1 MMGVAIPLAP
11 GTSRL
16 WRYGVAATM
25 FSALVMG
32 ALVFYSRGLGRIEGY
47 LPRGECYLW
56 QPPLVLL
63 HAVSDAA
70 IAAAF
75 VSISV
80 TLAYLVRNARSD
92 IPFDWMILAFGGF
105 IIACGA
111 THAMEV
117 WTLWRGN
124 YWLSGGIKLFTAAV
138 SVTTAIALPPLVP
151 RILALVRADTLARD
165 REARLAEGSRRLEW
179 ERAKRAQ
186 IEVARAEAEQASRA
200 KDQFLATISHELRNP
215 LSPILA
221 WARMLRLGQVDPAKS
236 QRAVEVIERNAA
248 MLARLI
254 DDLLDVSRI
263 VSGKLRL
270 DMRPTEL
277 APILEATVEAVRP
290 AAEARQVQ
298 LRATLDAVHA
308 RVLGD
313 PARIQQVAWNLL
325 TNAVKFT
332 TSGGRIDVTLS
343 EHPDGMVEF
352 TVSDDGIGISPA
364 ALPHIFERFWQG
376 DGTACDH
383 RQGLGLGLAIVRH
396 VTELHGGTVSVESDG
411 DGRGT
416 TFTVT
421 LPRCSLGEPAQM
433 LPSGPSAARRPAP
446 VQFPRLDG
454 RRILVVDD
462 DPDTSELLKTL
473 LGTCG
478 AEVRVAGSSAQAL
491 EIIDRWIPDVLVSDI
506 GLPGEDGYAFIKR
519 VRARLPAEGGNVPA
533 VALTAHARE
542 EDRRLALEAGYQRH
556 VTKPPDPSE
565 LVSVVSGLVVWRWRT

>member
-1 MMGVAIPLAP
+1 MVGVAVPLEP
-11 GTSRL
+11 GASRL

-80 TLAYLVRNARSD
+80 TLAYLVRGARPD

-105 IIACGA
+105 IIACGV

-117 WTLWRGN
+117 WTLWRAN
-124 YWLSGGIKLFTAAV
+124 YWFSGGIKLFTAAV
-138 SVTTAIALPPLVP
+138 SVITAIALPPLVP
-151 RILALVRADTLARD
+151 RIQALVRADSLARD
-165 REARLAEGSRRLEW
+165 RELRLAE
-179 ERAKRAQ
+179 ERAVRAE
-186 IEVARAEAEQASRA
+186 IEAARAEAEEANRA

-221 WARMLRLGQVDPAKS
+221 WARMLRLGQVDPQKS
-236 QRAVEVIERNAA
+236 RRAVEVIERNAA
-248 MLARLI
+248 MLAQLI

-270 DMRPTEL
+270 DMRPMEL

-290 AAEARQVQ
+290 AAEARQVE
-298 LRATLDAVHA
+298 LHAALDASHG
-308 RVLGD
+308 RILGD
-313 PARIQQVAWNLL
+313 PARLQQVAWNLL

-332 TSGGRIDVTLS
+332 ARGGRIDVSLI
-343 EHPDGMVEF
+343 EHPDGRVEF
-352 TVSDDGIGISPA
+352 RVSDDGIGIPSR
-364 ALPHIFERFWQG
+364 ALPHIFDRFWQAEG
-376 DGTACDH
+376 HASEQ

-396 VTELHGGTVSVESDG
+396 VTELHGGIVAVHSGGE
-411 DGRGT
+411 GRGT
-416 TFTVT
+416 SFTVT
-421 LPRCSLGEPAQM
+421 LPRCIIGESAPM
-433 LPSGPSAARRPAP
+433 LPGASGSAPRVPSLP
-446 VQFPRLDG
+446 FPRLDG

-478 AEVRVAGSSAQAL
+478 AEVRVAGSSAQAI
-491 EIIDRWIPDVLVSDI
+491 EILDRWIPDVLVSDI
-506 GLPGEDGYAFIKR
+506 GLPGEDGYALMRR
-519 VRARLPAEGGNVPA
+519 VRSRLPAGGGNVPA

-542 EDRRLALEAGYQRH
+542 EDRLLALAAGFQRH
-556 VTKPPDPSE
+556 VPKPPDPTQ
-565 LVSVVSGLVVWRWRT
+565 LVSVVADLLVWR

>member
-1 MMGVAIPLAP
+1 MVGLAVPLEP
-11 GTSRL
+11 GASRV

-80 TLAYLVRNARSD
+80 TLAYLVRGARSD

-124 YWLSGGIKLFTAAV
+124 YWFSGGIKLFTAAV

-151 RILALVRADTLARD
+151 RIQALVRADSLARD
-165 REARLAEGSRRLEW
+165 RELRLVE
-179 ERAKRAQ
+179 ERAVRAE
-186 IEVARAEAEQASRA
+186 IEAARAEAEEANRA

-221 WARMLRLGQVDPAKS
+221 WARMLRLGQVDPQKTR
-236 QRAVEVIERNAA
+236 RAVEVIERNAA
-248 MLARLI
+248 MLAQLI

-270 DMRPTEL
+270 DMRPMEL

-290 AAEARQVQ
+290 AAEARQVE
-298 LRATLDAVHA
+298 LHASLDATHA
-308 RVLGD
+308 RILGD
-313 PARIQQVAWNLL
+313 PARLQQVAWNLL

-332 TSGGRIDVTLS
+332 ARGGRIDVSLV
-343 EHPDGMVEF
+343 EHPDGRVEF
-352 TVSDDGIGISPA
+352 RVSDDGIGIPSR
-364 ALPHIFERFWQG
+364 ALPHIFDRFWQAEG
-376 DGTACDH
+376 HASEQ

-396 VTELHGGTVSVESDG
+396 VTELHGGIVAVHSDG

-416 TFTVT
+416 SFTVT
-421 LPRCSLGEPAQM
+421 LPRCIIGEPPPQM
-433 LPSGPSAARRPAP
+433 LPGAAGTVARAPSVP
-446 VQFPRLDG
+446 FPRLDG

-478 AEVRVAGSSAQAL
+478 AEVRVAGSSAQAI
-491 EIIDRWIPDVLVSDI
+491 EILDRWIPDVLVSDI
-506 GLPGEDGYAFIKR
+506 GLPGEDGYSLMRR
-519 VRARLPAEGGNVPA
+519 VRSRLPAGGGNVPA

-542 EDRRLALEAGYQRH
+542 EDRLLALEAGFQRH
-556 VTKPPDPSE
+556 VPKPPDPTQ
-565 LVSVVSGLVVWRWRT
+565 LVSVVADLMVWR

>member
-1 MMGVAIPLAP
+1 VRAWLQGELMVGVAVPLEP
-11 GTSRL
+11 GASRL

-32 ALVFYSRGLGRIEGY
+32 ALEFYSRGLGRIEGY
-47 LPRGECYLW
+47 VPRGECYLW

-80 TLAYLVRNARSD
+80 TLAYLVRGARPD
-92 IPFDWMILAFGGF
+92 IPFGWMILAFGGF
-105 IIACGA
+105 IIACGV

-117 WTLWRGN
+117 WTLWRAN
-124 YWLSGGIKLFTAAV
+124 YWFSGGIKLFTAAV
-138 SVTTAIALPPLVP
+138 SVITAIALPPLVP
-151 RILALVRADTLARD
+151 RIQALVRADSLARD
-165 REARLAEGSRRLEW
+165 RELRLAE
-179 ERAKRAQ
+179 ERAVRAE
-186 IEVARAEAEQASRA
+186 IETARAEAEEANRA

-221 WARMLRLGQVDPAKS
+221 WARMLRLGQVDPQKS
-236 QRAVEVIERNAA
+236 RRAVEVIERNAA
-248 MLARLI
+248 MLAQLI

-270 DMRPTEL
+270 DMRPMEL

-290 AAEARQVQ
+290 AAEARQVE
-298 LRATLDAVHA
+298 LHAALDASHA
-308 RVLGD
+308 RILGD
-313 PARIQQVAWNLL
+313 PARLQQVAWNLL

-332 TSGGRIDVTLS
+332 ARGGRIDVSLI
-343 EHPDGMVEF
+343 EHPDGRVEF
-352 TVSDDGIGISPA
+352 RVSDDGIGIPSR
-364 ALPHIFERFWQG
+364 ALPHIFDRFWQAEG
-376 DGTACDH
+376 HASEQ

-396 VTELHGGTVSVESDG
+396 VTELHGGIVSVHSDG
-411 DGRGT
+411 EGRGT
-416 TFTVT
+416 SFTVT
-421 LPRCSLGEPAQM
+421 LPRCIIGESAPM
-433 LPSGPSAARRPAP
+433 LPGASGSAPRVPSLP
-446 VQFPRLDG
+446 FPRLDG

-478 AEVRVAGSSAQAL
+478 AEVRVAGSSAQAI
-491 EIIDRWIPDVLVSDI
+491 EILDRWIPDVLVSDI
-506 GLPGEDGYAFIKR
+506 GLPGEDGYALMRR
-519 VRARLPAEGGNVPA
+519 VRSRLPAGGGNVPA

-542 EDRRLALEAGYQRH
+542 EDRLLALAAGFQRH
-556 VTKPPDPSE
+556 VPKPPDPTQ
-565 LVSVVSGLVVWRWRT
+565 LVSVVADLLVWR